1 MEPSPNA
8 PGQFADTNV
17 NKLGLTINA
26 PRAALS

>member
-17 NKLGLTINA
+17 NKLGLTINVRTTR
-26 PRAALS
+26 P